1 MVTVTIA
8 LGSKAQKSVVAAY
21 IDTYKDIAINE
32 MIRTGVPASI
42 TLAQG
47 ILETQAGQSDLV
59 KQSNNHFGI
68 KCKTEWTGAKVYHD
82 DDARGECFR
91 SYPSAEDSYRDHSD
105 FLKNRPNYA
114 FLFQLNPTDY
124 EGWAK
129 GLKKAGYATSNVY
142 AQMLIKII
150 VDNNLQQYTLLA
162 INRQRNPNQ
171 AQYASAGNSQNQ
183 TEAAIAANTPAQN
196 RSRNREEAAPASA
209 TTVTTSNNYH
219 TAANSNT
226 ATEQPSTVATA
237 APSRTI
243 NQPNNG
249 SSNAVQVAQTAI
261 KAPSYPTGV
270 FEINQTKVIYANEG
284 TSLFALAN
292 NYNLTYKKLLEFN
305 ELAEKDI
312 LENSQLIF
320 LEKKPKKG
328 AKDFH
333 VSEMAE
339 TIELVSQRE
348 GVRLEN
354 LLAYNHLSR
363 GARLQTGEKV
373 YLRSNAPVSPK
384 TLHDNNYQA
393 SSR

>member
-1 MVTVTIA
+1 MVTITLA
-8 LGSKAQKSVVAAY
+8 GQAQKNIVSAY
-21 IDTYKDIAINE
+21 IDTYKEIAINE

-68 KCKTEWTGAKVYHD
+68 KCKTEWTGGKVYHD
-82 DDARGECFR
+82 DDERGECFR

-114 FLFQLNPTDY
+114 FLFKLNPTDY

-162 INRQRNPNQ
+162 LERQRHPNNEPQ
-171 AQYASAGNSQNQ
+171 FASTS
-183 TEAAIAANTPAQN
+183 
-196 RSRNREEAAPASA
+196 APQ
-209 TTVTTSNNYH
+209 TTVTTNTPATGMAAAASNTV
-219 TAANSNT
+219 TAAVAENT
-226 ATEQPSTVATA
+226 TGLNGPAVNTTAQAAQPAEAPAYRPQASGRTGTV
-237 APSRTI
+237 
-243 NQPNNG
+243 Q
-249 SSNAVQVAQTAI
+249 QVAQTAI

-270 FEINQTKVIYANEG
+270 FEINQTRVVYANEG

-305 ELAEKDI
+305 ELADQDI

-333 VSEMAE
+333 VAEPAE
-339 TIELVSQRE
+339 TIELIAQRE

-354 LLAYNHLSR
+354 LLSYNRLSR
-363 GARLQTGEKV
+363 GARPVAGEKV
-373 YLRSNAPVSPK
+373 YLRASAPATPK
-384 TLHDNNYQA
+384 LVRDNNYQA
-393 SSR
+393 SAR